1 MSGRVGGKPDFVIS
15 RMRNMKWA
23 GLTAGALLL
32 LACFSP
38 WVYIESRQWLITGV
52 DTAGTNFG
60 KPAFLHFV
68 LLPAFVLFT
77 IIPRIWAK
85 RWNLLIGAVNLAWA
99 VRNYLETTG
108 CSGGECPEKKM
119 GTIPAAGR
127 GDPHAVIHFFP
138 RHAKDKNGICAR
150 AAIYIR
156 NGLKKMLG

>member
-108 CSGGECPEKKM
+108 CSGGECPEKKW
-119 GTIPAAGR
+119 GLFLLLAA
-127 GDPHAVIHFFP
+127 AILMLLSTFFP
-138 RHAKDKNGICAR
+138 DMPKIKTESAPVPPSTSETD
-150 AAIYIR
+150 
-156 NGLKKMLG
+156 